1 MKAIVKEI
9 YHRVDVHT
17 FEQQPAEQLKL
28 NDIAYIRLRT
38 AKPLV
43 FDSYKLNRTTGSL
56 ILINDNTFDTVAA
69 GMLHEVPVS
78 ETLQQD
84 FAI

>member
-1 MKAIVKEI
+1 V
-9 YHRVDVHT
+9 
-17 FEQQPAEQLKL
+17 
-28 NDIAYIRLRT
+28 
-38 AKPLV
+38 V
-43 FDSYKLNRTTGSL
+43 FDSYKQNRSTGSL